1 MKYCLTKVLD
11 FYICD
16 TFSRVLNCCVH
27 VIDEQVPGPTPVK
40 PSLPS
45 LPNAPSLSP
54 IKRKNKMDSPND
66 SPAKGGTP
74 DGKTPSKQQ
83 KGQ

>member
-1 MKYCLTKVLD
+1 MKYCLTNVLD

-16 TFSRVLNCCVH
+16 TFFRVLNCCVH

-54 IKRKNKMDSPND
+54 IKRKNKVDSPND